1 MTSTPTPTA
10 PLAFPATI
18 SGNYREAMRTILGAT
33 PIADHPTYDYLI
45 PPYPFHRCRLSISE
59 GCLRRRRVEWQ
70 IYMYGYYAA
79 DSYRVLYA
87 FNTSRGKELAWTYR
101 KVISVKILREFE
113 WSPFLRIFLFHDEK
127 SIIREKING
136 TPDGKKEGMNA
147 AETEEALRYY
157 LSVPAMHES
166 GMRMD
171 IFYLLADRLERLDG
185 DALNRVIDDHRG
197 RLMRYEN
204 WHVSDRYGRGEKFTV
219 RKWWMMP
226 HVGMRG
232 A

>member
-1 MTSTPTPTA
+1 MATS
-10 PLAFPATI
+10 LVFPATI
-18 SGNYREAMRTILGAT
+18 SGNYREALRTIFSAT
-33 PIADHPTYDYLI
+33 PIADHPSYDYLI
-45 PPYPFHRCRLSISE
+45 PPYPFHRLRLPISE
-59 GCLRRRRVEWQ
+59 DCFRRRRVAWQ
-70 IYMYGYYAA
+70 ISEYGYYSDVA
-79 DSYRVLYA
+79 YRVRDA
-87 FNTSRGKELAWTYR
+87 FNASRGKELAWTYR

-113 WSPFLRIFLFHDEK
+113 WSPFLRIYLFHEEK

-157 LSVPAMHES
+157 LSIPATINGM

-185 DALNRVIDDHRG
+185 DALNRIIDDHRG

-204 WHVSDRYGRGEKFTV
+204 WHVDDRYGRGEKFTV
-219 RKWWMMP
+219 YKWWMP
-226 HVGMRG
+226 SVGLRG